1 MAYLPVS
8 VVTELELNSVNPPP
22 DTIKEDSETA
32 PIVNAIR
39 QSLIHI
45 TSINSKCGDIRR
57 VTKLLVPSKKKWLTK
72 LKTRSVN
79 RVLKLT

>member
-22 DTIKEDSETA
+22 DTIKEDSENA
-32 PIVNAIR
+32 LIVNAIR

-57 VTKLLVPSKKKWLTK
+57 VTKLLVPSKNKRLTK